1 MYKLDEDDDD
11 DDDDDEEEEEDDE
24 DEDEDEDEEEEEEE
38 NENEN
43 DNDNEDK
50 DEDEDKDENPVMVRI
65 RMWIRMKI
73 RMESLGMKPR
83 TPKRRLSDCS
93 YHGPFG
99 VGVGGESQIKN
110 FTVVS
115 ICILK
120 TFWYV
125 ISKYRIYLSK
135 YIYICVSIYIDI

>member
-1 MYKLDEDDDD
+1 
-11 DDDDDEEEEEDDE
+11 
-24 DEDEDEDEEEEEEE
+24 
-38 NENEN
+38 
-43 DNDNEDK
+43 
-50 DEDEDKDENPVMVRI
+50 
-65 RMWIRMKI
+65 MKI

-135 YIYICVSIYIDI
+135 YIYIYVYLSISISKSISISVPITVSVSISISISVYLSIYLPIYQFKPINLDLFIYRFRSYSFICIYIYNSNSIY